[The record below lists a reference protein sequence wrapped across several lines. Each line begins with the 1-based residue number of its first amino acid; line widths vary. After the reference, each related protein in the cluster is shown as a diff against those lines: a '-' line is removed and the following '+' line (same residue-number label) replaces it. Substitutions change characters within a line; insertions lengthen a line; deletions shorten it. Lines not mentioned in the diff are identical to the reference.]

1 MPPVFEAD
9 EVEFSYGPL
18 KVLDGLSL
26 TVNESEIFGVLGANG
41 AGKTTLMRLLIGLQ
55 KPSSGAVRVF
65 GEPASTRIAGRIG
78 YMPQL
83 SALYQELSVRQNV
96 DFFARMYG
104 LSRSAERREAVDRAI
119 EWVDLTERQKDP
131 LTKLSGG
138 MRQRVSLAIALV
150 HEPELLV
157 LDEPTVGLDPELR
170 ATFWEQFRS
179 MAADGATLIISSHT
193 MDDAAHCHRLAFIQ
207 EGRVVALGSPDEL
220 REAAGRRHPRG
231 RVPPLR
237 QAGRA
242 VSIDRTL
249 AIAVRI
255 VSQISRD
262 HRSVAL
268 IIVAP
273 IIVMSLVG
281 FSFADQ
287 RDILNRIAPGL
298 IGAFALFFVFLL
310 TGVSFLRERSQGTL
324 ERLLTT
330 PVGRADILAGYLLGF
345 LLFAGIQSLVILLYT
360 IFALRIEYEGSLWQ
374 IFVLLF
380 VVTIVAVNLGIFI
393 STFAR
398 NEFQVVQFIPIMLLP
413 QIFLSGAVL
422 PFEQLPGYF
431 QAIGHFLPLTYA
443 VDGLKALML
452 EGETLGGIG
461 QELAV
466 LGAFAIGILALA
478 AITVRRT

>member
-1 MPPVFEAD
+1 M
-9 EVEFSYGPL
+9 
-18 KVLDGLSL
+18 
-26 TVNESEIFGVLGANG
+26 T
-41 AGKTTLMRLLIGLQ
+41 
-55 KPSSGAVRVF
+55 
-65 GEPASTRIAGRIG
+65 
-78 YMPQL
+78 
-83 SALYQELSVRQNV
+83 
-96 DFFARMYG
+96 
-104 LSRSAERREAVDRAI
+104 
-119 EWVDLTERQKDP
+119 
-131 LTKLSGG
+131 
-138 MRQRVSLAIALV
+138 
-150 HEPELLV
+150 
-157 LDEPTVGLDPELR
+157 
-170 ATFWEQFRS
+170 
-179 MAADGATLIISSHT
+179 
-193 MDDAAHCHRLAFIQ
+193 
-207 EGRVVALGSPDEL
+207 
-220 REAAGRRHPRG
+220 
-231 RVPPLR
+231 
-237 QAGRA
+237 
-242 VSIDRTL
+242 IDRTL

-255 VSQISRD
+255 ISQIARD

-298 IGAFALFFVFLL
+298 IGVFALFFVFLL

-398 NEFQVVQFIPIMLLP
+398 NEFQVVQFIPIILLP

-422 PFEQLPGYF
+422 PSEQLPGYF
-431 QAIGHFLPLTYA
+431 QAIGKVLPLTYA

-452 EGETLGGIG
+452 EGETLGGIA

-466 LGAFAIGILALA
+466 LGGFAIGILALA

>member
-1 MPPVFEAD
+1 M
-9 EVEFSYGPL
+9 
-18 KVLDGLSL
+18 
-26 TVNESEIFGVLGANG
+26 T
-41 AGKTTLMRLLIGLQ
+41 
-55 KPSSGAVRVF
+55 
-65 GEPASTRIAGRIG
+65 
-78 YMPQL
+78 
-83 SALYQELSVRQNV
+83 
-96 DFFARMYG
+96 
-104 LSRSAERREAVDRAI
+104 
-119 EWVDLTERQKDP
+119 
-131 LTKLSGG
+131 
-138 MRQRVSLAIALV
+138 
-150 HEPELLV
+150 
-157 LDEPTVGLDPELR
+157 
-170 ATFWEQFRS
+170 
-179 MAADGATLIISSHT
+179 
-193 MDDAAHCHRLAFIQ
+193 
-207 EGRVVALGSPDEL
+207 
-220 REAAGRRHPRG
+220 
-231 RVPPLR
+231 
-237 QAGRA
+237 
-242 VSIDRTL
+242 IDRTL

-255 VSQISRD
+255 VSQIARD

-298 IGAFALFFVFLL
+298 IGVFALFFVFLL

-324 ERLLTT
+324 DRLLTT

-398 NEFQVVQFIPIMLLP
+398 NEFQVVQFIPIILLP

-422 PFEQLPGYF
+422 PSEQLPGYF
-431 QAIGHFLPLTYA
+431 QAIGKVLPLTYA

-452 EGETLGGIG
+452 EGETLGGIA

-466 LGAFAIGILALA
+466 LGGFAIGILVLA

>member
-1 MPPVFEAD
+1 M
-9 EVEFSYGPL
+9 
-18 KVLDGLSL
+18 
-26 TVNESEIFGVLGANG
+26 T
-41 AGKTTLMRLLIGLQ
+41 
-55 KPSSGAVRVF
+55 
-65 GEPASTRIAGRIG
+65 
-78 YMPQL
+78 
-83 SALYQELSVRQNV
+83 
-96 DFFARMYG
+96 
-104 LSRSAERREAVDRAI
+104 
-119 EWVDLTERQKDP
+119 
-131 LTKLSGG
+131 
-138 MRQRVSLAIALV
+138 
-150 HEPELLV
+150 
-157 LDEPTVGLDPELR
+157 
-170 ATFWEQFRS
+170 
-179 MAADGATLIISSHT
+179 
-193 MDDAAHCHRLAFIQ
+193 
-207 EGRVVALGSPDEL
+207 
-220 REAAGRRHPRG
+220 
-231 RVPPLR
+231 
-237 QAGRA
+237 
-242 VSIDRTL
+242 IDRTL

-255 VSQISRD
+255 VSQIARD

-298 IGAFALFFVFLL
+298 IGVFALFFVFLL

-398 NEFQVVQFIPIMLLP
+398 NEFQVVQFIPIILLP

-422 PFEQLPGYF
+422 PSEQLPGYF
-431 QAIGHFLPLTYA
+431 QAIGKVLPLTYA

-452 EGETLGGIG
+452 EGETLGGIA

-466 LGAFAIGILALA
+466 LGGFAIGILVLA

>member
-18 KVLDGLSL
+18 NVLNGLTL
-26 TVNESEIFGVLGANG
+26 AVDESEIFGVLGANG

-55 KPSSGAVRVF
+55 KPSAGSVRVL
-65 GEPASTRIAGRIG
+65 GEPPSSRVNGRIG

-83 SALYQELSVRQNV
+83 SALYQELSARQNV

-119 EWVDLTERQKDP
+119 EWVDLAERQKDP
-131 LTKLSGG
+131 LTRLSGG

-150 HEPELLV
+150 HKPELLV

-179 MAADGATLIISSHT
+179 MASSGTTLIISSHT
-193 MDDAAHCHRLAFIQ
+193 MDDAAHCDRLAFIQ
-207 EGRVVALGSPDEL
+207 EGRVVALGNSRRAEE
-220 REAAGRRHPRG
+220 RRGRRRQPRG
-231 RVPPLR
+231 RVPALR

-242 VSIDRTL
+242 VMTIDRTL

-255 VSQISRD
+255 ISQIARD

-281 FSFADQ
+281 FSFTDQ

-298 IGAFALFFVFLL
+298 IGTFALFFVFLL

-380 VVTIVAVNLGIFI
+380 VVTIVAVNLEHFHLHLRPERVPGRPVHPDH
-393 STFAR
+393 AAAPD
-398 NEFQVVQFIPIMLLP
+398 IPVGRRAAIRTAPRLLP
-413 QIFLSGAVL
+413 
-422 PFEQLPGYF
+422 
-431 QAIGHFLPLTYA
+431 GHRPRPPAHL
-443 VDGLKALML
+443 
-452 EGETLGGIG
+452 
-461 QELAV
+461 
-466 LGAFAIGILALA
+466 
-478 AITVRRT
+478 RR

>member
-1 MPPVFEAD
+1 M
-9 EVEFSYGPL
+9 
-18 KVLDGLSL
+18 
-26 TVNESEIFGVLGANG
+26 T
-41 AGKTTLMRLLIGLQ
+41 
-55 KPSSGAVRVF
+55 
-65 GEPASTRIAGRIG
+65 
-78 YMPQL
+78 
-83 SALYQELSVRQNV
+83 
-96 DFFARMYG
+96 
-104 LSRSAERREAVDRAI
+104 
-119 EWVDLTERQKDP
+119 
-131 LTKLSGG
+131 
-138 MRQRVSLAIALV
+138 
-150 HEPELLV
+150 
-157 LDEPTVGLDPELR
+157 
-170 ATFWEQFRS
+170 
-179 MAADGATLIISSHT
+179 
-193 MDDAAHCHRLAFIQ
+193 
-207 EGRVVALGSPDEL
+207 
-220 REAAGRRHPRG
+220 
-231 RVPPLR
+231 
-237 QAGRA
+237 
-242 VSIDRTL
+242 IDRTL

-255 VSQISRD
+255 VSQIARD

-298 IGAFALFFVFLL
+298 IGVFALFFVFLL

-422 PFEQLPGYF
+422 PSEQLPGYF
-431 QAIGHFLPLTYA
+431 QAIGKVLPLTYA

-452 EGETLGGIG
+452 EGETLGGIA

-466 LGAFAIGILALA
+466 LGAFAIGILVLA

>member
-1 MPPVFEAD
+1 M
-9 EVEFSYGPL
+9 
-18 KVLDGLSL
+18 
-26 TVNESEIFGVLGANG
+26 T
-41 AGKTTLMRLLIGLQ
+41 
-55 KPSSGAVRVF
+55 
-65 GEPASTRIAGRIG
+65 
-78 YMPQL
+78 
-83 SALYQELSVRQNV
+83 
-96 DFFARMYG
+96 
-104 LSRSAERREAVDRAI
+104 
-119 EWVDLTERQKDP
+119 
-131 LTKLSGG
+131 
-138 MRQRVSLAIALV
+138 
-150 HEPELLV
+150 
-157 LDEPTVGLDPELR
+157 
-170 ATFWEQFRS
+170 
-179 MAADGATLIISSHT
+179 
-193 MDDAAHCHRLAFIQ
+193 
-207 EGRVVALGSPDEL
+207 
-220 REAAGRRHPRG
+220 
-231 RVPPLR
+231 
-237 QAGRA
+237 
-242 VSIDRTL
+242 IDRTL

-255 VSQISRD
+255 ISQIARD

-298 IGAFALFFVFLL
+298 IGVFALFFVFLL

-398 NEFQVVQFIPIMLLP
+398 NEFQVVQFIPIILLP

-422 PFEQLPGYF
+422 PSEQLPGYF
-431 QAIGHFLPLTYA
+431 QAIGKVLPLTYA

-452 EGETLGGIG
+452 EGETLGGIA

-466 LGAFAIGILALA
+466 LGGFAIGILVLA

>member
-1 MPPVFEAD
+1 M
-9 EVEFSYGPL
+9 
-18 KVLDGLSL
+18 
-26 TVNESEIFGVLGANG
+26 T
-41 AGKTTLMRLLIGLQ
+41 
-55 KPSSGAVRVF
+55 
-65 GEPASTRIAGRIG
+65 
-78 YMPQL
+78 
-83 SALYQELSVRQNV
+83 
-96 DFFARMYG
+96 
-104 LSRSAERREAVDRAI
+104 
-119 EWVDLTERQKDP
+119 
-131 LTKLSGG
+131 
-138 MRQRVSLAIALV
+138 
-150 HEPELLV
+150 
-157 LDEPTVGLDPELR
+157 
-170 ATFWEQFRS
+170 
-179 MAADGATLIISSHT
+179 
-193 MDDAAHCHRLAFIQ
+193 
-207 EGRVVALGSPDEL
+207 
-220 REAAGRRHPRG
+220 
-231 RVPPLR
+231 
-237 QAGRA
+237 
-242 VSIDRTL
+242 IDRTF

-255 VSQISRD
+255 ISQIARD

-298 IGAFALFFVFLL
+298 IGVFALFFVFLL

-398 NEFQVVQFIPIMLLP
+398 NEFQVVQFIPIILLP

-422 PFEQLPGYF
+422 PSEQLPGYF
-431 QAIGHFLPLTYA
+431 QAIGKVLPLTYA

-452 EGETLGGIG
+452 EGETLGGIA

-466 LGAFAIGILALA
+466 LGGFAIGILVLA